1 MSLFYRPKTPL
12 CLTMPYKDATLYIGR
27 QIGVKRGINR
37 KGPCRALFYRA
48 VTAHQMEKLEPQPQV
63 VVALGLVTVKR
74 EPSRPS
80 V

>member
-1 MSLFYRPKTPL
+1 MLFDGGTEHHKQKQPSLP
-12 CLTMPYKDATLYIGR
+12 
-27 QIGVKRGINR
+27 
-37 KGPCRALFYRA
+37 RA
-48 VTAHQMEKLEPQPQV
+48 VSSDRYADQMEKLEPQPQV